1 MFGGAVQ
8 ERIAC
13 GIGRSVWRSREPS
26 SIGEGMETLSLVA
39 KDVVAS
45 PPPPRGGLISKSKLT
60 ERFDKLARG
69 EWVKLI
75 HAECSV

>member
-45 PPPPRGGLISKSKLT
+45 PPP
-60 ERFDKLARG
+60 ERWVDLKVQVDRTIRQNLPG
-69 EWVKLI
+69 E
-75 HAECSV
+75 SGSS